1 MPRTGLV
8 DLLRRAYRTAQIST
22 TLQIPADEVEGWLQ
36 AQANALQAD
45 HLGGLQSNRRQFLG
59 GFLLTGAVGL
69 TRTGAIN
76 FRQQA
81 SGMGR
86 NSPISFKDRNARVLI
101 VGAGIAGLTAAY
113 RLKQAGVA
121 VDIVEASDRI
131 GGRLKSLSNRAGY
144 PGVVELGGEFID
156 SRHTCVRLLAAELGL
171 KMADLRAA
179 DNGLEPE
186 VLYFNGQKVSHQQ
199 VIEEF
204 KPLAQH
210 IAQDLKTLG
219 DRDITYYNPS
229 PRAIQLDRLSLAEY
243 LAAAPTTPLI
253 RELVQVA
260 YITEFARD
268 AEAQTCLN
276 MLFLIGA
283 EVGEWNTYGVSDER
297 WHVVGGNDLIPK
309 RLADRLETAIETGVF
324 LESVR
329 MTPAGRYLVS
339 LRQGDASQER
349 VYEQI
354 LFAIPFTVL
363 REVELAIDLPP
374 LKRQAI
380 NQLGY
385 GSGAKLSL
393 PMQER
398 IWRTRYGST
407 ISVYTD
413 QAFQNTWESARYSPG
428 PTGWLTDLRGG
439 QQGLKLGEGKP
450 EDQAQALVQSLD
462 RIFPGIVQVQRGK
475 AIRAVWS
482 QEPYALGSYSCYLPG
497 QWTKFSGVE
506 QERVGNLWFAGEHCS
521 VGSQGYMNGACE
533 TAEQAAQGILQS
545 LGAIV

>member
-1 MPRTGLV
+1 MPKTGLV
-8 DLLRRAYRTAQIST
+8 ELLRRAYRTARIST
-22 TLQIPADEVEGWLQ
+22 QMQIPANEVEGWLQ
-36 AQANALQAD
+36 EQAD
-45 HLGGLQSNRRQFLG
+45 PLEKLRSSRRQFLG
-59 GFLLTGAVGL
+59 GLMFTGAMGL
-69 TRTGAIN
+69 VQPGAIDLK
-76 FRQQA
+76 QQFQ
-81 SGMGR
+81 SGR
-86 NSPISFKDRNARVLI
+86 RTSPVSFKDQGAKVLI

-113 RLKQAGVA
+113 RLRQAGVA

-131 GGRLKSLSNRAGY
+131 GGRLKSLSRQPGY

-156 SRHTCVRLLAAELGL
+156 TRHTCVRSLAAELGL
-171 KMADLRAA
+171 EVADLKAA
-179 DNGLEPE
+179 DAGLEPE
-186 VLYFNGQKVSHQQ
+186 VLYFQGQKIRHAQ

-210 IAQDLKTLG
+210 IARDLKTLG
-219 DRDITYYNPS
+219 TRDITYYNPS
-229 PRAIQLDRLSLAEY
+229 QQAIQLDRLSLAEY
-243 LAAAPTTPLI
+243 LAAAPATPLI
-253 RELVQVA
+253 NELVRVA

-268 AEAQTCLN
+268 AESQTCLN

-297 WHVVGGNDLIPK
+297 WHVVGGNELIPK
-309 RLADRLETAIETGVF
+309 RLADRLNPAIETGVF

-329 MTPAGRYLVS
+329 TTPAGRYLVS
-339 LRQGDASQER
+339 LRQGNASQER
-349 VYEQI
+349 IYEHV

-363 REVELAIDLPP
+363 REVDLAIDLPP
-374 LKRQAI
+374 IKRQAI
-380 NQLGY
+380 EQLGY

-407 ISVYTD
+407 ISIYTD
-413 QAFQNTWESARYSPG
+413 QTFQNTWESARYSSG

-439 QQGLKLGEGKP
+439 QQGLQLGEGNS
-450 EDQAQALVQSLD
+450 EDHAQTLVDSLD
-462 RIFPGIVQVQRGK
+462 RIFPGISQVQRGK
-475 AIRAVWS
+475 PIRAAWS
-482 QEPYALGSYSCYLPG
+482 KEPYALGSYSCYLPG

-506 QERVGNLWFAGEHCS
+506 GERVGNLWFAGEHCS

-533 TAEQAAQGILQS
+533 TAERAAKGILQS

>member
-1 MPRTGLV
+1 MPRTRLV
-8 DLLRRAYRTAQIST
+8 DLLRKAYQTARLST
-22 TLQIPADEVEGWLQ
+22 TLQIPSDEVEGWLQ
-36 AQANALQAD
+36 EQNDSSFGKLQT
-45 HLGGLQSNRRQFLG
+45 SRRQFLG
-59 GFLLTGAVGL
+59 GLMLTGATGL
-69 TRTGAIN
+69 LP
-76 FRQQA
+76 
-81 SGMGR
+81 SGLR
-86 NSPISFKDRNARVLI
+86 VHRESSAAENAQNSVSFIDRNAKVLV

-131 GGRLKSLSNRAGY
+131 GGRLKSLSGQAGY
-144 PGVVELGGEFID
+144 PGIVELGGEFID
-156 SRHTCVRLLAAELGL
+156 SRHTCVRSLAAELGL
-171 KMADLRAA
+171 QMGDLKAA
-179 DNGLEPE
+179 DKGLEPE
-186 VLYFNGQKVSHQQ
+186 VLYFQGQKISHRQ

-204 KPLAQH
+204 KPLAQY
-210 IAQDLKTLG
+210 IAKDLKKLG
-219 DRDITYYNPS
+219 DRDITYRNPS
-229 PRAIQLDRLSLAEY
+229 PYGKQLDRLSLAEY
-243 LAAAPTTPLI
+243 LAQSPASPLI
-253 RELVQVA
+253 HELVRVA

-268 AEAQTCLN
+268 AESQTCLN

-283 EVGEWNTYGVSDER
+283 EAGEWNTYGVSDER
-297 WHVVGGNDLIPK
+297 WHVIGGNDLIPK
-309 RLADRLETAIETGVF
+309 RLADRLSNSIETGVF
-324 LESVR
+324 LESVQ

-339 LRQGDASQER
+339 LRQGNTSQER

-354 LFAIPFTVL
+354 LLAIPFTVL
-363 REVELAIDLPP
+363 REVNLAIDLPP

-380 NQLGY
+380 EQLGY

-413 QAFQNTWESARYSPG
+413 QSFQNTWESARYASG

-439 QQGLKLGEGKP
+439 REGLHLSEGNP
-450 EDQAQALVQSLD
+450 EEQAQTLLASLD
-462 RIFPGIVQVQRGK
+462 RLFPGITEVQRGR
-475 AIRAVWS
+475 AVRAVWS
-482 QEPYALGSYSCYLPG
+482 KEPYALGSYSCYLPG

-506 QERVGNLWFAGEHCS
+506 QEPVGNVWFAGEHCS

-533 TAEQAAQGILQS
+533 TGEWAAKGILQR

>member
-1 MPRTGLV
+1 MPRTGLIE
-8 DLLRRAYRTAQIST
+8 LLRRAYQTARIST
-22 TLQIPADEVEGWLQ
+22 TTQIPPDEVEGWLQ
-36 AQANALQAD
+36 TQDDRHFGELR
-45 HLGGLQSNRRQFLG
+45 SNRRQFLG
-59 GFLLTGAVGL
+59 GLVLTGAISSIQP
-69 TRTGAIN
+69 GAIDLR
-76 FRQQA
+76 RQFQA
-81 SGMGR
+81 GGR
-86 NSPISFKDRNARVLI
+86 NSPISFKERSAKVLI

-131 GGRLKSLSNRAGY
+131 GGRLKSLSQQPGY

-156 SRHTCVRLLAAELGL
+156 SRHTCVRSLAAELGL
-171 KMADLRAA
+171 RMADLHAA
-179 DNGLEPE
+179 DTGLEPE
-186 VLYFNGQKVSHQQ
+186 VLYFQGQKIRRSQ

-210 IAQDLKTLG
+210 IAQDLKKLG
-219 DRDITYYNPS
+219 NCDITYHNPS

-253 RELVQVA
+253 NELVRVA

-268 AEAQTCLN
+268 AESQTCLN

-283 EVGEWNTYGVSDER
+283 DTGEWNTYGVSDER
-297 WHVVGGNDLIPK
+297 WHVIGGNDLIPK
-309 RLADRLETAIETGVF
+309 RLADRLNAAIETGVF

-329 MTPAGRYLVS
+329 MTPAGRYFVS
-339 LRQGDASQER
+339 LRQGNASQER
-349 VYEQI
+349 IYEHI

-363 REVELAIDLPP
+363 REVDLAIDLPP

-380 NQLGY
+380 DQLGY

-398 IWRTRYGST
+398 IWRTQYAST

-428 PTGWLTDLRGG
+428 PNGWLTDLRGG
-439 QQGLKLGEGKP
+439 QQGLKLGEGNP
-450 EDQAQALVQSLD
+450 EDQAQAVVDSLD
-462 RIFPGIVQVQRGK
+462 RIFPGISQVQRGK
-475 AIRAVWS
+475 AVRAVWS

-506 QERVGNLWFAGEHCS
+506 GEQVGNLWFAGEHCS

-533 TAEQAAQGILQS
+533 TAQRAAKGILQS